1 MGHGL
6 QLFNASG
13 VEVLNSSEAIA
24 RYTGFAD
31 IAGATYDP
39 GPPETYT
46 PNTGSFSVPGY
57 VAGET
62 VWFSP
67 VGSAALNPGG
77 AGFDLNT
84 YSLSGGTISYTAYYA
99 TRIYYG
105 VY

>member
-13 VEVLNSSEAIA
+13 VEVLNSTEAIA
-24 RYTGFAD
+24 RYTGYTD

-39 GPPETYT
+39 GPPETFT

-57 VAGET
+57 VSGES

-67 VGSAALNPGG
+67 AGTASNSPAG

-84 YSLSGGTISYTAYYA
+84 YSVSGATISYTVYFA